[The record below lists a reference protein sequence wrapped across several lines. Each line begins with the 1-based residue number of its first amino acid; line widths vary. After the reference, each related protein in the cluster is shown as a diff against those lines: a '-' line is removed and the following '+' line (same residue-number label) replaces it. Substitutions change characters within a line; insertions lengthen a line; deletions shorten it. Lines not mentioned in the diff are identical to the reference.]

1 MLGEGP
7 VFGVLQGS
15 MTLAAWPLCDP
26 RVESHAFDVGPLL
39 LHLILGPQEL
49 HRGAEFGGQGT
60 ARVAHVARCTS
71 ADASSSAACRRV
83 VAVVA
88 LVGAAVAAEAIGG
101 GAAGWGLQ
109 AQQGTWVLWRGRGRL
124 DAPPGGGRRGARG
137 AAVSARRD
145 GLRLDAHVGVGVD
158 SQHGALRYVP
168 HRPEHQREGEISAGE
183 GRGKM
188 DKD

>member
-49 HRGAEFGGQGT
+49 HRRAEVRRQGT
-60 ARVAHVARCTS
+60 TTVARCTS
-71 ADASSSAACRRV
+71 ANAAACPRV
-83 VAVVA
+83 IPVIA